1 MPIITLYR
9 LSISYDIFDLESFY
23 VNIICIS
30 NLCILISPPYIVMKG
45 SIMFTTARERRRR
58 RRRFIVDRINNV
70 RSRNAQWYPVKRQ
83 DIL

>member
-1 MPIITLYR
+1 MKQAADFVNN
-9 LSISYDIFDLESFY
+9 ISCTIL
-23 VNIICIS
+23 V
-30 NLCILISPPYIVMKG
+30 ILISPPYIVMKG
-45 SIMFTTARERRRR
+45 SVMFTTARERRRR

>member
-1 MPIITLYR
+1 
-9 LSISYDIFDLESFY
+9 
-23 VNIICIS
+23 
-30 NLCILISPPYIVMKG
+30 MKG
-45 SIMFTTARERRRR
+45 STMFTTARERRRR